1 MKNLDEND
9 LKVLFKALG
18 QILHNQDKINK
29 YFGINKHD
37 YDWGYEDT
45 ETEDLSHECFVIA
58 QEYKDIIEEWD
69 QERRKEYERCGDD
82 PMIDFLME
90 VIPT

>member
-1 MKNLDEND
+1 MQKEFKNLFCDFTDSE
-9 LKVLFKALG
+9 LEKCYRSRIR
-18 QILHNQDKINK
+18 ILNK
-29 YFGINKHD
+29 TNE
-37 YDWGYEDT
+37 DWGYEDT